1 MRQISSVFLL
11 CTVTFASTNIFAST
25 CPIDNPDW
33 YNGSCIDGLVAG
45 SYPYFETD
53 VDVKWD
59 KAKSELT
66 ASYTKDGTSLFHVSS
81 TEQFAITNTKFDFSA
96 TILPPFYGPSPTYT
110 GSVVSGS
117 APDKAQLTISG
128 NMTIGGTAITKDLMS
143 AYLEG
148 VYGQDG
154 TLIGFNTTG
163 IICNPVIDAY
173 VNCTTDEVIYFD
185 LASEIDFTA
194 STSIKKAKGK
204 TLTSGTA
211 LTSVPLPPTVWLFGS
226 GLLGLV
232 GIARKR
238 KIA

>member
-1 MRQISSVFLL
+1 MRQVLSAVLL
-11 CTVTFASTNIFAST
+11 CSATLACANIFAST
-25 CPIDNPDW
+25 CPIGNPDW

-53 VDVKWD
+53 VDVTWD
-59 KAKSELT
+59 KAKSTLT
-66 ASYTKDGTSLFHVSS
+66 ASYTKDGISLFHVSS
-81 TEQFAITNTKFDFSA
+81 NEQFAITNTKFDFSA
-96 TILPPFYGPSPTYT
+96 TLLDFHAPSPSYT
-110 GSVVSGS
+110 GNVVSGS

-128 NMTIGGTAITKDLMS
+128 DMTIGGTAITKDLMS

-154 TLIGFNTTG
+154 KLIGFNTTG

-194 STSIKKAKGK
+194 STSTKKAKGK

-232 GIARKR
+232 GIAKSRKT
-238 KIA
+238 A